1 MPSIKVSVAPPQSE
15 ILEKTVQLN
24 SKIVFF
30 CLMPISAIQPYRIL
44 PLQKNRQAE
53 NLLFS
58 KAVSDFLHENTAKFL
73 VQSAK
78 DDSHLGVTQ
87 DDGF

>member
-15 ILEKTVQLN
+15 ILEKTVQMN
-24 SKIVFF
+24 SKIGSCHTVYS
-30 CLMPISAIQPYRIL
+30 PP
-44 PLQKNRQAE
+44 KKKRQAE
-53 NLLFS
+53 NSLFS

-78 DDSHLGVTQ
+78 DDSRLGVTQ

>member
-1 MPSIKVSVAPPQSE
+1 
-15 ILEKTVQLN
+15 
-24 SKIVFF
+24 
-30 CLMPISAIQPYRIL
+30 MPISAIQYTP
-44 PLQKNRQAE
+44 QAE